1 MCGLVVLMKNKTT
14 IEDLQ
19 FMQYA
24 LQQIKHRGPDDE
36 QLYVSEQLILGFNRL
51 SIIDLE
57 GGSQPFHS
65 SDKTCH
71 LVFNGEIYNY
81 LELRTQLEKL
91 GFSFETSCE
100 AEVIVT
106 LYQLLGLE
114 FMSQLR
120 GMFSLVLYDE
130 ITQELIAVRD
140 RFGIKPLYYYHFDDG
155 IFYKE
160 KNLQF

>member
-81 LELRTQLEKL
+81 M
-91 GFSFETSCE
+91 
-100 AEVIVT
+100 AIIIDWV
-106 LYQLLGLE
+106 YLL
-114 FMSQLR
+114 
-120 GMFSLVLYDE
+120 
-130 ITQELIAVRD
+130 
-140 RFGIKPLYYYHFDDG
+140 
-155 IFYKE
+155 
-160 KNLQF
+160 